1 MSSTKRCRTILPP
14 EPSERRYLRIDEA
27 AQYASTT
34 EWQIR
39 TLIWKRAIPF
49 ISIGKRHVLD
59 RLDLDI
65 YLQNQK
71 VAVS

>member
-1 MSSTKRCRTILPP
+1 MSSIKRCRTISPP
-14 EPSERRYLRIDEA
+14 DPERRYLRIAEA
-27 AQYASTT
+27 AQYANTT

-39 TLIWKRAIPF
+39 TLIWRKAIPF
-49 ISIGKRHVLD
+49 IFIGKRQILD

-71 VAVS
+71 ARVA